1 MDTNK
6 MKEGLKLIKEGFAM
20 FLSTEQ
26 KFANAKLA
34 DGTVIEIQGETIV
47 GSAVMVVTEQGAAP
61 IPDGE
66 YTMEDGTVIYTSGG
80 VIAEV
85 KAPEAEAEE
94 PAAPTG
100 EQPMNAGG
108 NPAPAAPTPTQ
119 IIERIEKEMIF
130 AKEEIE
136 KLKGEI
142 VTITEAFN
150 AVKAE
155 LNTEKEKFSKAAES
169 FNAALNAIGDEPQ
182 NTAKVE
188 KNVIEAPKKETI
200 EEFRARIYSR

>member
-26 KFANAKLA
+26 KFASAKLA
-34 DGTVIEIQGETIV
+34 DGTTIEIQGETVV
-47 GSAVMVVTEQGAAP
+47 GTPVMVVTDQGAAP

-66 YTMEDGTVIYTSGG
+66 YTMEDGTVVMTSGG

-85 KAPEAEAEE
+85 KAPNAEE
-94 PAAPTG
+94 AAAPSG
-100 EQPMNAGG
+100 EQPMGAEGNA
-108 NPAPAAPTPTQ
+108 APAAPTPTQ
-119 IIERIEKEMIF
+119 IIERIEKEMVF

-142 VTITEAFN
+142 VTITESFN

-169 FNAALNAIGDEPQ
+169 FNAALETFGDEPQ
-182 NTAKVE
+182 NTEKTE

-200 EEFRARIYSR
+200 EEFRARVFKSK

>member
-1 MDTNK
+1 MDTTK

-85 KAPEAEAEE
+85 KAPNAEE
-94 PAAPTG
+94 AASPSG
-100 EQPMNAGG
+100 EQPMGSEGNA
-108 NPAPAAPTPTQ
+108 APAATPTPTQ
-119 IIERIEKEMIF
+119 IIERIEKEMVF

-142 VTITEAFN
+142 VTMTEAFN

-169 FNAALNAIGDEPQ
+169 FNAALEIFGEEPQ